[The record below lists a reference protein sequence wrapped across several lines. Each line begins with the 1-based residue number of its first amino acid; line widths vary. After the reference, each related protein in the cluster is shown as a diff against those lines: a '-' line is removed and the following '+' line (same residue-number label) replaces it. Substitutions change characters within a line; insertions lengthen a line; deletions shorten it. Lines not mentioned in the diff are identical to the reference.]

1 MLTSTEIQAL
11 TPEERTQLFDS
22 LVQRRYGGKHVSAY
36 SELGVSH
43 AGYFRWRRDHSV
55 PVVYILLLQ
64 EWMKSAD
71 DKSLPVLNVVRDLI
85 DLQEKIAK
93 RFADLITLLDDAR
106 AKS

>member
-22 LVQRRYGGKHVSAY
+22 LVMQRYGGKAVAAY
-36 SELGVSH
+36 TELGISH
-43 AGYFRWRRDHSV
+43 AAYFRWRREHSV

-64 EWMKSAD
+64 EWLKSGD
-71 DKSLPVLNVVRDLI
+71 DKSLPMINAVRDLI
-85 DLQEKIAK
+85 DLQEKVSK
-93 RFADLITLLDDAR
+93 RFADLITLLDDVR